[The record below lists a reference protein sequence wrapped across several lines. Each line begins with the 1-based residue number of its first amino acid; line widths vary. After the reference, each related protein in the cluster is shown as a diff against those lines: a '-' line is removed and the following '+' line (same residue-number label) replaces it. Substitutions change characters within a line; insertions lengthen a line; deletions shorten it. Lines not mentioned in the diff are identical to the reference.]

1 MQTKKIMKEN
11 ILIVY
16 DILILLLL
24 NNVYDIFV
32 FIFIRILWYSDHEY
46 REKHLN
52 EEEKDNYEAVDNYT
66 NHDMVRYGIIRDY
79 LTLFCMI

>member
-1 MQTKKIMKEN
+1 MKEN
-11 ILIVY
+11 ILIAY

-24 NNVYDIFV
+24 KNVYDIFV
-32 FIFIRILWYSDHEY
+32 LIFIPILWYSDHEY

-66 NHDMVRYGIIRDY
+66 NHDMVRYVIIRDY
-79 LTLFCMI
+79 LTLFRMI